1 MQDKK
6 FYCKKCGIKIEYSGR
21 GRYPL
26 YCEECSKEAIKDR
39 KNLSRQRDK
48 DITKQYPEFEGR
60 IKFEDGKWQ
69 SISAKHSKESLAL
82 WNVCMTLELDEL
94 PILVSVRR
102 KKLLDAKKEHQWDD
116 VRELQLQI
124 RVIQDVY
131 LFKSSSRSLEDD
143 SKNWMF
149 DYVDSDGNLKREKVD
164 IRYYD

>member
-1 MQDKK
+1 
-6 FYCKKCGIKIEYSGR
+6 
-21 GRYPL
+21 
-26 YCEECSKEAIKDR
+26 
-39 KNLSRQRDK
+39 
-48 DITKQYPEFEGR
+48 
-60 IKFEDGKWQ
+60 
-69 SISAKHSKESLAL
+69 
-82 WNVCMTLELDEL
+82 MTLELDEL